1 MLLIFLHV
9 ILLSQSKTNSS
20 HFCNWYMIKSYLRPY
35 NSNTQRALQFA
46 ISALLGWFE
55 FDCTYILAEAD
66 TPENAFFIFHFA
78 PPNALPYL
86 SASSTTFLHIMHIL
100 THLFYNWKFIYRN
113 NLLGTVCLK
122 NYTCAQTM
130 CNWKRWIKQ

>member
-1 MLLIFLHV
+1 
-9 ILLSQSKTNSS
+9 
-20 HFCNWYMIKSYLRPY
+20 MIRSYLRPY

-46 ISALLGWFE
+46 ISALLGRFE

-78 PPNALPYL
+78 PTNALPYL

-122 NYTCAQTM
+122 NYTSAQTM
-130 CNWKRWIKQ
+130 QLGEMDKTVVAARLVHI